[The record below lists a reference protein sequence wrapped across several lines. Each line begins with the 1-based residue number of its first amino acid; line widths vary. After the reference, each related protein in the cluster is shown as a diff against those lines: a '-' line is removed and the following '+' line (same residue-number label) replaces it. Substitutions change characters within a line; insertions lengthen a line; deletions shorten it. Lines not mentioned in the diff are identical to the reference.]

1 MIPLT
6 RVVSLA
12 SPFAVI
18 VVGKNIVPFGFLVG
32 ENPGPGDIMNGD
44 TGIPLSLVRS
54 SMKQVPLPNGE
65 LTKVAE
71 VGNPCEVSGNAPPTI
86 ACGEGGGSVGVFGR
100 EPGIP
105 VGGARVN
112 GEYTC
117 PGARRYCSERPTAGV
132 SSVGVMGVHPLVAQP
147 LKNVGPP
154 NIPGEIGIPDTCG
167 KTNFVKLVA
176 SFALSW
182 DIGGGGGCWSPVGGV
197 ALPLLMLSLF
207 CVTELLRV
215 ASICAADA
223 IVGTLAG
230 YCQTDGERMP
240 MWREKDDR

>member
-1 MIPLT
+1 MPTHSAGGIG
-6 RVVSLA
+6 SLY
-12 SPFAVI
+12 
-18 VVGKNIVPFGFLVG
+18 VGI
-32 ENPGPGDIMNGD
+32 
-44 TGIPLSLVRS
+44 TVR
-54 SMKQVPLPNGE
+54 N
-65 LTKVAE
+65 
-71 VGNPCEVSGNAPPTI
+71 NA
-86 ACGEGGGSVGVFGR
+86 
-100 EPGIP
+100 
-105 VGGARVN
+105 
-112 GEYTC
+112 
-117 PGARRYCSERPTAGV
+117 
-132 SSVGVMGVHPLVAQP
+132 
-147 LKNVGPP
+147 P

-240 MWREKDDR
+240 MRREKDDG